1 VSETRRAT
9 VSRFVWSSV
18 AHSADLVPGG
28 EKDKPV
34 TETSTVSLRVRI
46 ILYAAAWAA
55 ALLAVDVRLWALV
68 YTFPTGLFAFIPAG
82 FIEAKWAIPLLV
94 LGWIIYFVHAGF
106 FFRARRR
113 KIIWIL
119 YAVLLLLFLC
129 NVGGCH
135 HMLQGTPYGG

>member
-1 VSETRRAT
+1 VSETRGAT

-55 ALLAVDVRLWALV
+55 ALLTIDVRLWALV
-68 YTFPTGLFAFIPAG
+68 YMFPTGLFAFIPAG
-82 FIEAKWAIPLLV
+82 FADAKWGIPLLV
-94 LGWIIYFVHAGF
+94 LGWIIYLVHGIL
-106 FFRARRR
+106 FFRAQRR
-113 KIIWIL
+113 KTIWIL
-119 YAVLLLLFLC
+119 SAVLLLLLVC

-135 HMLQGTPYGG
+135 HMLQGTPYGR